1 MNARPGSTPR
11 NATPSPAN
19 ARDGE
24 RIAKVIARAG
34 ICSRRDAEQLIV
46 EGKVTVNGGT
56 ISSPALNVRPTDL
69 ITVDGKALP
78 RMEPTK
84 LWRYHKPAGL
94 VTTAKDPEGRTTVFE
109 RLPDNIPRVVTVGRL
124 DINTEG
130 LLLLTNDGE
139 LARLLELPATGWTRR
154 YRVRAWGAITQAQLN
169 KLQDGIEVEGVRYGP
184 IEASLDKV
192 QGSNVWLTV
201 GLKEGKNRE
210 VKRVLAA
217 LDLTVNRLIRL
228 SFGPFQVGDLAEGE
242 VALVPNRVLMDQL
255 GAQAEHFNKGISAEE
270 LRTPSLPKPATTRA
284 APGKKLRSKNSG
296 DASVVSHKKRDTHKK
311 PDAYKKPEAE
321 KRAKADTFSGK
332 PRSADKPRPARAGAA
347 PRKPEA
353 EKYAKAEGFSGKPRS
368 ADKPRP
374 ARAGAAP
381 RKLEVE
387 KYAKADTLSGKPRSA
402 GKPRPAR
409 AGAAPRKPDGE
420 KAYSARNPDRSRHAD
435 GSKKFDKNYTPDKK
449 SGKGGAQ
456 KTRADLAKS
465 RKPNTGKKPR

>member
-1 MNARPGSTPR
+1 MPR
-11 NATPSPAN
+11 NATPSPAS

-34 ICSRRDAEQLIV
+34 ICSRRDAERLIG

-56 ISSPALNVRPTDL
+56 ISSPALNVKPTDT
-69 ITVDGKALP
+69 IMVEGKALP

-139 LARLLELPATGWTRR
+139 LARLLELPTTGWTRR
-154 YRVRAWGAITQAQLN
+154 YRVRAWGAITQAQLD
-169 KLQDGIEVEGVRYGP
+169 KLKDGIEVEGVRYGP

-255 GAQAEHFNKGISAEE
+255 GAQAEHFNKGSDGAEPVRHQDRNRSE
-270 LRTPSLPKPATTRA
+270 RPVVSKPATAGAKA
-284 APGKKLRSKNSG
+284 APGKKPRSKNSG
-296 DASVVSHKKRDTHKK
+296 GASYISHKRADTH
-311 PDAYKKPEAE
+311 KKPEAE
-321 KRAKADTFSGK
+321 KNAKTDAASGK
-332 PRSADKPRPARAGAA
+332 PRSA
-347 PRKPEA
+347 
-353 EKYAKAEGFSGKPRS
+353 S
-368 ADKPRP
+368 
-374 ARAGAAP
+374 
-381 RKLEVE
+381 
-387 KYAKADTLSGKPRSA
+387 
-402 GKPRPAR
+402 KPRPAR